1 MKKFTT
7 FMLISAI
14 LVSCAEKKVETPKK
28 TLSSE
33 RKAQILQKSRANFEE
48 LEREAEKKPEE
59 LTLPETK
66 EEAIMPTVKKKPTVK
81 KQPEIVRRET
91 PKKVVRQVKTK
102 YPMKNGLPVW
112 VYNPNY
118 GGYLGAVGIAKK
130 PARGGY
136 PQQKRIAIMIAQ
148 SNLAK
153 QIRLLVNAEVY
164 TEKLRISKG
173 DFETYKSK
181 LKSLSKQEAS
191 AYLRNTVVKDEWIDP
206 KTGDLY
212 VWVVLEK

>member
-1 MKKFTT
+1 MKKFISI
-7 FMLISAI
+7 FIILSILI
-14 LVSCAEKKVETPKK
+14 SCAEKRTSNSQKRTLPKEK
-28 TLSSE
+28 
-33 RKAQILQKSRANFEE
+33 KAYILEKSQAHFEE

-66 EEAIMPTVKKKPTVK
+66 EEAIMPTVKKKTVI
-81 KQPEIVRRET
+81 KQPEVIKREK
-91 PKKVVRQVKTK
+91 PKVVSRKVNTK
-102 YPMKNGLPVW
+102 YPLKNGMPIW

-130 PARGGY
+130 LEKGGY
-136 PQQKRIAIMIAQ
+136 PEQKRIAIMIAQ

-153 QIRLLVNAEVY
+153 QIRILVNSEVY
-164 TEKLRISKG
+164 TEKLRISKK
-173 DFETYKSK
+173 DYEIYKSK
-181 LKSLSKQEAS
+181 LKSLSKQEAH
-191 AYLRNTVVKDEWIDP
+191 AYLKNTIVKDQWIDP

>member
-1 MKKFTT
+1 MKKFTGI
-7 FMLISAI
+7 LIISAI
-14 LVSCAEKKVETPKK
+14 LISCAEKKPGNVKK
-28 TLSSE
+28 TLSAE
-33 RKAQILQKSRANFEE
+33 RKAQILKKSQANFEE

-66 EEAIMPTVKKKPTVK
+66 EEAIMPTVKKKTTVK
-81 KQPEIVRRET
+81 KQPEIVKKEK
-91 PKKVVRQVKTK
+91 PKKVERKIKTK

-130 PARGGY
+130 PQRGGY

-153 QIRLLVNAEVY
+153 QIRLLVNAEIY
-164 TEKLRISKG
+164 TEKLRISKK
-173 DFETYKSK
+173 DYEIYKSK

>member
-1 MKKFTT
+1 MKRKLVFLVTT
-7 FMLISAI
+7 SVLIF
-14 LVSCAEKKVETPKK
+14 SCGEKTSKAPVKSSNKVYQ
-28 TLSSE
+28 LQ
-33 RKAQILQKSRANFEE
+33 KAQANFEE

-66 EEAIMPTVKKKPTVK
+66 EEAIMPTIKKKPQIKREKPIPKVSAKKEVK
-81 KQPEIVRRET
+81 S
-91 PKKVVRQVKTK
+91 K
-102 YPMKNGLPVW
+102 YPLKNGFPIW

-118 GGYLGAVGIAKK
+118 GGYLGAVGIARKTK
-130 PARGGY
+130 RGGY
-136 PQQKRIAIMIAQ
+136 PQQKRVAIMIAQ

-153 QIRLLVNAEVY
+153 QIRILVNAEVY
-164 TEKLRISKG
+164 TEKLRISKK
-173 DFETYKSK
+173 DYETYKSK

-191 AYLRNTVVKDEWIDP
+191 AYLKNTVVKDEWIDP

>member
-1 MKKFTT
+1 MKKFTALI
-7 FMLISAI
+7 LISAV
-14 LVSCAEKKVETPKK
+14 LVSCAGKKVESRKK

-33 RKAQILQKSRANFEE
+33 RKAQILEKSRANFEE

-66 EEAIMPTVKKKPTVK
+66 EEAVMPTVKKKPTVK
-81 KQPEIVRRET
+81 KQPKIVKREK
-91 PKKVVRQVKTK
+91 PKKVERQIKTK
-102 YPMKNGLPVW
+102 YPMKNGLPIW

-130 PARGGY
+130 TAKGGY

-148 SNLAK
+148 ANLAK
-153 QIRLLVNAEVY
+153 QIRLLVNAEIY
-164 TEKLRISKG
+164 TEKLRISKK
-173 DFETYKSK
+173 DYEIYKSK
-181 LKSLSKQEAS
+181 LRSLSKQEAS

>member
-1 MKKFTT
+1 
-7 FMLISAI
+7 
-14 LVSCAEKKVETPKK
+14 
-28 TLSSE
+28 
-33 RKAQILQKSRANFEE
+33 
-48 LEREAEKKPEE
+48 
-59 LTLPETK
+59 
-66 EEAIMPTVKKKPTVK
+66 MPTVKKKTTVK
-81 KQPEIVRRET
+81 KQPEIVKKEK
-91 PKKVVRQVKTK
+91 PKKVERKIKTK

-153 QIRLLVNAEVY
+153 QIRVLVNAEVY

-181 LKSLSKQEAS
+181 LKSLSKQEAN
-191 AYLRNTVVKDEWIDP
+191 AYLKNTVVKDEWIDP